1 MNVLKKS
8 KADKQGKNASV
19 AVLLPPSV
27 IAPPPAVVKPV
38 VDSAEVAK
46 EPPLTEPIATIKVAI
61 AEAEAKL
68 AAAKTELTAAKSEL
82 TAAKVEL
89 SMAEKSGDQN
99 SIADAKRDVN
109 RVREEVES
117 LSKSRN
123 TAQAR
128 VDRLTESLSLAE
140 VAARPAGAG
149 AS

>member
-61 AEAEAKL
+61 AEA
-68 AAAKTELTAAKSEL
+68 KTELTAAEAKL

-89 SMAEKSGDQN
+89 STAETS
-99 SIADAKRDVN
+99 
-109 RVREEVES
+109 
-117 LSKSRN
+117 SRPGRIYRFEQI
-123 TAQAR
+123 TQHC
-128 VDRLTESLSLAE
+128 TS
-140 VAARPAGAG
+140 PC
-149 AS
+149 